1 MSTDR
6 SRIDN
11 WLWHARFF
19 RSRPLAQAAARSGIV
34 RLNGVRVERAAQ
46 GIRPGDVLTLPR
58 GSDVVA
64 IRVIAIAARRGPAT
78 EARKLYEIVAAHG
91 LDREPSGP

>member
-1 MSTDR
+1 MSDG

-34 RLNGVRVERAAQ
+34 RLNGARVEKAAQ
-46 GIRPGDVLTLPR
+46 AIRPGDVLTVPR
-58 GSDVVA
+58 GSDVLAV
-64 IRVIAIAARRGPAT
+64 RVIAITVRRGPAT
-78 EARKLYEIVAAHG
+78 EARKLYEIVAESG
-91 LDREPSGP
+91 LDREPTGP